1 VAGRVAAVVGV
12 ARLSLDGR
20 ARRGRRERMV
30 EVDARDAGGADEAD
44 DVVLPAFADAANRA
58 LAKEIEVRGVSRV
71 VGLARAAERER
82 RLTR

>member
-1 VAGRVAAVVGV
+1 
-12 ARLSLDGR
+12 
-20 ARRGRRERMV
+20 MV

-71 VGLARAAERER
+71 VGLARARSESDD
-82 RLTR
+82 